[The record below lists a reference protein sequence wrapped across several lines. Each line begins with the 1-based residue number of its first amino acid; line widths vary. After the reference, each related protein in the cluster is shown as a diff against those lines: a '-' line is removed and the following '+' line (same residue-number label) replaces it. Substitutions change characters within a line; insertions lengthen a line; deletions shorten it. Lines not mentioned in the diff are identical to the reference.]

1 MACDHLTYC
10 SYCSGLANA
19 LKKRALSAEA
29 RIEEAWKCLDA
40 LLLAVY
46 QPDKSALSVAHAITH
61 VKQALRD

>member
-10 SYCSGLANA
+10 PHCGGLTNA

-29 RIEEAWKCLDA
+29 RISEARKCLDS
-40 LLLAVY
+40 LLRSVY
-46 QPDKSALSVAHAITH
+46 SPDESALSVAHAITH

>member
-10 SYCSGLANA
+10 PYCDEHANA

-29 RIEEAWKCLDA
+29 RLSEAWKCLDA

-46 QPDKSALSVAHAITH
+46 QPDKSALSVAHAVTH

>member
-10 SYCSGLANA
+10 PHCSGLTNA

-29 RIEEAWKCLDA
+29 RISEAWKCLDA

-46 QPDKSALSVAHAITH
+46 QPDKSALSVAHAVNH
-61 VKQALRD
+61 VRQALRG

>member
-10 SYCSGLANA
+10 SYCGGLTKD

-29 RIEEAWKCLDA
+29 RISEAWKCLDA
-40 LLLAVY
+40 LLRAVY
-46 QPDKSALSVAHAITH
+46 QLDKSALSVAHAITH

>member
-10 SYCSGLANA
+10 PYCGGLAKD

-46 QPDKSALSVAHAITH
+46 QPDESALSVAHAITH